1 MAENKKS
8 FILYCDQKS
17 VIDMLP
23 DEIAGK
29 LFKHIYAYVNDENP
43 TSDDLLINL
52 VFEPIKL
59 QLKRDLLK
67 WEGSAETK
75 SINGR
80 LGNLKRWNED
90 LHSKVIKNE
99 ITLEDAEII
108 AKHRKTS
115 QGDNLQ
121 SPPIANIAVNVND
134 NVNVT
139 VTDNVKVN
147 DIEQRKLKFASTLEI
162 FLPQYGRETLNKFY
176 GYWTEPNKSNTK
188 FRQELEKTWDL
199 NRRLE
204 RWVSNNYNKGQNLS
218 NGQPSKMESMVN
230 SAKEALNIIH
240 DENT

>member
-8 FILYCDQKS
+8 FILYCDQRS

-23 DEIAGK
+23 DDIAGK

-52 VFEPIKL
+52 AFEPIKL

-67 WEGSAETK
+67 WEDSAGTK

-80 LGNLKRWNED
+80 LGNLKRWNLD
-90 LHSKVIKNE
+90 LHTKVIKNE
-99 ITLEDAEII
+99 ITLEDAETI

-115 QGDNLQ
+115 QGDNPQ
-121 SPPIANIAVNVND
+121 SPPIANIAVNVTD

-147 DIEQRKLKFASTLEI
+147 DIEERKLKFASTLQI
-162 FLPQYGRETLNKFY
+162 FLPQYGRELLNEFY

-204 RWVSNNYNKGQNLS
+204 RWTKSDFSKGKTIS
-218 NGQPSKMESMVN
+218 TGQPSKMESMVN
-230 SAKEALNIIH
+230 SAKEALNMLQ
-240 DENT
+240 DEN

>member
-43 TSDDLLINL
+43 TSDELLINL

-99 ITLEDAEII
+99 ITIEDAEII

-115 QGDNLQ
+115 HGDNPQ
-121 SPPIANIAVNVND
+121 SPPIANIAVND

-230 SAKEALNIIH
+230 SAKEALNMIY

>member
-8 FILYCDQKS
+8 FILYCDQRS

-23 DEIAGK
+23 DDIAGK

-52 VFEPIKL
+52 AFEPIKL

-67 WEGSAETK
+67 WEDSAGTK

-80 LGNLKRWNED
+80 LGNLKRWNLD
-90 LHSKVIKNE
+90 LHTKVIKNE
-99 ITLEDAEII
+99 ITLEDAETI

-115 QGDNLQ
+115 QGDNPQ

-134 NVNVT
+134 NVTVN

-147 DIEQRKLKFASTLEI
+147 DIEERKLKFASTLQI
-162 FLPQYGRETLNKFY
+162 FLPQYGREVLNEFY

-204 RWVSNNYNKGQNLS
+204 RWTKSDFSKGKTIS
-218 NGQPSKMESMVN
+218 TGQPSKMESMVN
-230 SAKEALNIIH
+230 SAKEALNMLQ
-240 DENT
+240 DE